1 MEGVAYESEESEEEE
16 DEDEEEDDDG
26 EDEDEKMN
34 ELVNILN
41 HCISVL
47 FYANQTVWIKTFF
60 SPELPSIWVLFYL
73 FINMFSDHTKQQCFG
88 HSCAKSIFTTNI
100 I

>member
-47 FYANQTVWIKTFF
+47 FMQIRQF
-60 SPELPSIWVLFYL
+60 ELKHFLVLSFLQSECY
-73 FINMFSDHTKQQCFG
+73 FICLLTCSV
-88 HSCAKSIFTTNI
+88 I

>member
-47 FYANQTVWIKTFF
+47 FYANQTV
-60 SPELPSIWVLFYL
+60 
-73 FINMFSDHTKQQCFG
+73 
-88 HSCAKSIFTTNI
+88 
-100 I
+100 